1 MFSGS
6 LQLLGHFALT
16 TRCGPVELPCLGMRA
31 VAFVAC
37 NGPVTRASLI
47 DTLWPEARPERAASN
62 LRSLLWRLRRT
73 PCPVESRGDL
83 LQVADAQVDLHEEK
97 ELARQVIRGADRAWR
112 EAHDRRSF
120 HRDVLPAWDDAWLT
134 AEREQF
140 RQLRLTALDRVID
153 ELLADSRAGEAVEV
167 ALSTA
172 AMDPLREST
181 QRALIRAHLA
191 MGNVA
196 DAMRQFERFRE
207 QLEDELGCSP
217 SPALYRLMRSPV
229 AETPSRVALA
239 SP

>member
-1 MFSGS
+1 MYSGS

-16 TRCGPVELPCLGMRA
+16 TDRGPAELPCLGMRA

-37 NGPVTRASLI
+37 NGPVTRATLI
-47 DTLWPEARPERAASN
+47 DALWPEARPERAASN

-73 PCPVESRGDL
+73 PLPVESRGDL
-83 LQVADAQVDLHEEK
+83 LQVADARVDLLEER
-97 ELARQVIRGADRAWR
+97 ELARQVIRGVERAWR
-112 EAHDRRSF
+112 VAYDRRSF
-120 HRDVLPAWDDAWLT
+120 HRDVLPAWDDAWLS

-140 RQLRLTALDRVID
+140 RQLRLTALDRVVD
-153 ELLADSRAGEAVEV
+153 ELLSDSRSAEAVEV
-167 ALSTA
+167 ALSTV

-207 QLEDELGCSP
+207 QLADELGCSP
-217 SPALYRLMRSPV
+217 SAALYRLMGSLV
-229 AETPSRVALA
+229 AEPPRRALLA